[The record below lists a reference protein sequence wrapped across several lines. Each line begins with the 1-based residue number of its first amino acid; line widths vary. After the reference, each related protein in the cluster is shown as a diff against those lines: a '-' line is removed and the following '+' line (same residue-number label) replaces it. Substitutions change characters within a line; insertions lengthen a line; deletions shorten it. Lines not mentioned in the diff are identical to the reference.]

1 MVSGP
6 NRDRVHYDDVVS
18 TIPAVTRVEGLKH
31 NWLSCFF
38 AARVFGRKALSPHEA
53 IRSISDDT
61 HYGIAIVAVYTS
73 IRHEQMDAPRNHQG
87 PTADQQ
93 KHSTGHI
100 RTGEQSVWGA

>member
-38 AARVFGRKALSPHEA
+38 AARVFGRKALSHTKQFVQFRMILIMA
-53 IRSISDDT
+53 
-61 HYGIAIVAVYTS
+61 
-73 IRHEQMDAPRNHQG
+73 
-87 PTADQQ
+87 
-93 KHSTGHI
+93 
-100 RTGEQSVWGA
+100 